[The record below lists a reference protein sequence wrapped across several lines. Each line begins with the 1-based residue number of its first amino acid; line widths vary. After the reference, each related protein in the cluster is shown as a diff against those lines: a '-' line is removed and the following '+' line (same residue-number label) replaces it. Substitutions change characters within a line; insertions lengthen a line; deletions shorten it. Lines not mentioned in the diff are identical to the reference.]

1 MTLCIRGARLLPI
14 VMAVWLTSAATA
26 RAQTGAN
33 VLVVVN
39 STSAASE
46 TIGRQYAARRAVPAD
61 NVCAMPLPI
70 AESVSRDVYDTQ
82 IDQPIWHCIATRQAH
97 DRILYIVLTKD
108 VPIRISG
115 TSGRSGTGA
124 SVDSELTLLYRR
136 RTDASVPI
144 VGFVPN
150 PYYATDAPAAVEAF
164 SHRAHD
170 VYLVT
175 RLDGYTVQDALGLI
189 DRGADAPA
197 DGVFVLGPRASS
209 VDLVPN
215 RWLAAAAERLQA
227 RGLGVVDEHA
237 KPTDGAS
244 PVLGYYSWGS
254 NNDVTRRRA
263 WDFTFARGALAAMI
277 VSTDARTFKEPPA
290 SWRPSDGSS
299 EPFAGT
305 TESLVADLI
314 RAGVTGASG
323 NVDEPY
329 LDASVRPDILFPAYA
344 SGRNLAE
351 SFYAALPYLSWQ
363 TIVLGDPLA
372 TAFPRTALG
381 TDETDPSID
390 TATEVSTFFTR
401 RQLAMMHPALSRE
414 AGAAFIRY
422 QSRTRRSDAAGARE
436 ALEAA
441 VAAEPRFI
449 PARLELAA
457 MDDRAGDRDREIAQ
471 YRAILT
477 YSPND
482 PLALNNLA
490 YALAVY
496 RGNPEEALPFA
507 ERASRN
513 ARRDPELLGGTEIL
527 GNYFALGRYHREP
540 LVPYCLDTLAWVQ
553 HLLGRDAEAAMTIQQ
568 ARTSEGVQTADMMW
582 HAAVIYA
589 SINDQARAGAE
600 LEAAL
605 KIAPDLATRED
616 VKKLRH
622 QLAAGR

>member
-1 MTLCIRGARLLPI
+1 
-14 VMAVWLTSAATA
+14 
-26 RAQTGAN
+26 
-33 VLVVVN
+33 
-39 STSAASE
+39 
-46 TIGRQYAARRAVPAD
+46 
-61 NVCAMPLPI
+61 
-70 AESVSRDVYDTQ
+70 
-82 IDQPIWHCIATRQAH
+82 
-97 DRILYIVLTKD
+97 
-108 VPIRISG
+108 
-115 TSGRSGTGA
+115 
-124 SVDSELTLLYRR
+124 
-136 RTDASVPI
+136 VPI

-150 PYYATDAPAAVEAF
+150 PYYAADPPAAVEAF
-164 SHRAHD
+164 SHRTHD

-189 DRGADAPA
+189 NRAADAKA
-197 DGVFVLGPRASS
+197 DGAFVLSPRASS
-209 VDLVPN
+209 ADLMPN
-215 RWLAAAAERLQA
+215 RWLAAAAERLKA
-227 RGLGVVDEHA
+227 RGLGVRDEHA

-244 PVLGYYSWGS
+244 PVLGYYAWGS
-254 NNDVTRRRA
+254 NHDLSRQRA
-263 WDFTFARGALAAMI
+263 WDFTFAPGALSAMFA
-277 VSTDARTFKEPPA
+277 STDGRTFKEPPA

-299 EPFAGT
+299 EPFAGS

-363 TIVLGDPLA
+363 TVVLGDPLA
-372 TAFPRTALG
+372 TAFARTPLG
-381 TDETDPSID
+381 ADEADPPLDAI
-390 TATEVSTFFTR
+390 TEVSTFFTR
-401 RQLAMMHPALSRE
+401 RHLAMMHPALSRE

-422 QSRTRRSDAAGARE
+422 QSRTLRNDPAGARE

-457 MDDRAGDRDREIAQ
+457 IDDRAGDRDREIAQ

-496 RGNPEEALPFA
+496 RGKPEEALPFA
-507 ERASRN
+507 QRASTN

-527 GNYFALGRYHREP
+527 GSYFALGRYHREP

-553 HLLGRDAEAAMTIQQ
+553 HLLGRDTEAALTIQQ
-568 ARTSEGVQTADMMW
+568 ARSAEGVQTADMMW

-589 SINDQARAGAE
+589 SINDQARASAE

-605 KIAPDLATRED
+605 KIDPDLATRAD
-616 VKKLRH
+616 VKTLRL
-622 QLAAGR
+622 QLATGR

>member
-1 MTLCIRGARLLPI
+1 MTHCIRGARLLPI
-14 VMAVWLTSAATA
+14 VMAVWLTSAASA

-46 TIGRQYAARRAVPAD
+46 TIGRQYAARRAVPVD

-150 PYYATDAPAAVEAF
+150 PYYAADAPAAVEAF
-164 SHRAHD
+164 SHRTHD

-197 DGVFVLGPRASS
+197 DGVFVLGSGASS

-215 RWLAAAAERLQA
+215 RWLAAAAERLKA
-227 RGLGVVDEHA
+227 RGLGVLDEHA

-254 NNDVTRRRA
+254 NNDVSRRRA
-263 WDFTFARGALAAMI
+263 WDFTFARGALAAMF

-323 NVDEPY
+323 NVNEPY
-329 LDASVRPDILFPAYA
+329 LDASIRPDILFPAYA

-351 SFYAALPYLSWQ
+351 SFYAAMPYLSWQ
-363 TIVLGDPLA
+363 TIIVGDPLCAPFSRA
-372 TAFPRTALG
+372 TVST
-381 TDETDPSID
+381 EEMDPPID
-390 TATEVSTFFTR
+390 TDTQLPAYFAK
-401 RQLAMMHPALSRE
+401 RQLATIYPELARD
-414 AGAAFIRY
+414 AAAAFIRFQY
-422 QSRTRRSDAAGARE
+422 RRLREDPAGARE

-441 VAAEPRFI
+441 IAAEPRFT
-449 PARLELAA
+449 PARVELAV
-457 MDDRAGDRDREIAQ
+457 MYDRAGDVDRAIAQ

-490 YALAVY
+490 YALATHQH
-496 RGNPEEALPFA
+496 NPAEALPYA
-507 ERASRN
+507 ERATIA
-513 ARRDPELLGGTEIL
+513 ARTDPTLLGGASIL
-527 GNYFALGRYHREP
+527 NYYTLGSYRREP
-540 LVPYCLDTLAWVQ
+540 LIPYSLDTLAWVQ
-553 HLLGRDAEAAMTIQQ
+553 HLLGRDAEALKTLQQ
-568 ARTSEGVQTADMMW
+568 ARLAGGVQTADMMW
-582 HAAVIYA
+582 HGAVIYA
-589 SINDQARAGAE
+589 AANDPVRASAE
-600 LEAAL
+600 LNAAL
-605 KIAPDLATRED
+605 SADPAFADRAD
-616 VKKLRH
+616 VKKLRQ
-622 QLAAGR
+622 QLAAIEK

>member
-150 PYYATDAPAAVEAF
+150 PYYAAGAPAAVEAF

-227 RGLGVVDEHA
+227 RGLGVLDEHA

-254 NNDVTRRRA
+254 NNDVSRRRA

-299 EPFAGT
+299 EPFTGT
-305 TESLVADLI
+305 TDSLVADLI

-363 TIVLGDPLA
+363 TVVLGDPLA

-381 TDETDPSID
+381 TDETDPPID

-422 QSRTRRSDAAGARE
+422 QSRTRRGDAAGARE

-507 ERASRN
+507 ERASTN

-527 GNYFALGRYHREP
+527 GNYFALGRYHQEP

-568 ARTSEGVQTADMMW
+568 ARNAEGVQTADMMW

-589 SINDQARAGAE
+589 SINDHARAGAE